1 MCLQLLYAT
10 EHEHFSHDFHTG
22 FTEVLAGVG
31 QLLCAIVHEHFHH
44 KFHTGFAEVLAGGG
58 GGADFVC
65 H

>member
-1 MCLQLLYAT
+1 MLM
-10 EHEHFSHDFHTG
+10 HFSHDFHTG